1 MRGDD
6 CWVSRWNQGVTVQI
20 LFREHGGS
28 DDDDDAAV
36 PGDQWVA
43 SLLASLQLRAPN
55 GCYGDLTR
63 VCLRGL
69 CEKSGVVFLAAGF
82 EDSRREA
89 LYALD
94 TEKMEARLLRGIPD
108 DVGSACRLTS
118 SSCASFFH
126 GYEMDR
132 VSYMMTA
139 VGEIQHGKGKMNVD
153 AEDIYDDLYII

>member
-1 MRGDD
+1 
-6 CWVSRWNQGVTVQI
+6 V
-20 LFREHGGS
+20 
-28 DDDDDAAV
+28 
-36 PGDQWVA
+36 
-43 SLLASLQLRAPN
+43 
-55 GCYGDLTR
+55 
-63 VCLRGL
+63 
-69 CEKSGVVFLAAGF
+69 
-82 EDSRREA
+82 
-89 LYALD
+89 YALD
-94 TEKMEARLLRGIPD
+94 TGKMEARLLRGIADD